1 MVNARRLGQLGML
14 AVGVGIGSAMA
25 ATPGIASADNSQ
37 VVSSID
43 PSGLFAAADPAQSL
57 DFQISIDGMDLFP
70 TVGNSAIA
78 FSGTG
83 DMAIAFGP
91 GAQAFAEGGY
101 GDYATADGTDAF
113 AEAGYGGET
122 GNNFDYASAS
132 GTDADA
138 QAGNDPHSEF
148 SDALTGNSF
157 DSATASGNDA
167 SAYAGFNGSYDSAS
181 ASGNVANA
189 LAGDN
194 GNGDF
199 ASVIGGN
206 TDAEAGESATTV
218 PANDDT
224 AIVLGNLITAQ
235 TGLTQAIAGGG
246 FSGPA
251 YSVLGDGGSNDTA
264 FTADPFGTVG
274 SDAVSGLGN
283 NFDLAG
289 AFGDDYVANAFATSN
304 LIDIL
309 PSL

>member
-25 ATPGIASADNSQ
+25 ATPGVASADNSQ

-43 PSGLFAAADPAQSL
+43 PSGLFPAADPAQSL
-57 DFQISIDGMDLFP
+57 DFQISIDGTDLFS
-70 TVGNSAIA
+70 TAGNSATA
-78 FSGTG
+78 FSGAG
-83 DMAIAFGP
+83 DIAIAFGA

-101 GDYATADGTDAF
+101 GDFAIADGTDAF
-113 AEAGYGGET
+113 AEAGYGGMT

-132 GTDADA
+132 GTNADA

-167 SAYAGFNGSYDSAS
+167 SAYAGFNGSFDSAS

-218 PANDDT
+218 PANNDT

-246 FSGPA
+246 FSGPG
-251 YSVLGDGGSNDTA
+251 YSVLGDGGSNDTS

-289 AFGDDYVANAFATSN
+289 VFGDDYVANAFATSN
-304 LIDIL
+304 LVDIL
-309 PSL
+309 PS

>member
-14 AVGVGIGSAMA
+14 ALGVGIGSAMA

-43 PSGLFAAADPAQSL
+43 PSGLFPAADPAQSL
-57 DFQISIDGMDLFP
+57 DFQISIDGTDLFS
-70 TVGNSAIA
+70 TVGNSATA
-78 FSGTG
+78 FSGAG
-83 DMAIAFGP
+83 DIAIAFGA
-91 GAQAFAEGGY
+91 GAEAIARGGY

-113 AEAGYGGET
+113 AEAGDGGVGTT

-132 GTDADA
+132 GTDAAA
-138 QAGNDPHSEF
+138 QAGDDPNSEF
-148 SDALTGNSF
+148 SDATGNSF

-167 SAYAGFNGSYDSAS
+167 TAYAGFNGSFDSAA

-199 ASVIGGN
+199 ASAIGGN
-206 TDAEAGESATTV
+206 TDAEAGESGLAV

-224 AIVLGNLITAQ
+224 AIVVGNLIIAP
-235 TGLTQAIAGGG
+235 TGLTAAIAGGG
-246 FSGPA
+246 FSSPSDG
-251 YSVLGDGGSNDTA
+251 VIGDGGSNDIA
-264 FTADPFGTVG
+264 FITDPFGAVG
-274 SDAVSGLGN
+274 SGAVSGLGN

-289 AFGDDYVANAFATSN
+289 VFGDDYLANAFATSDLVN
-304 LIDIL
+304 IL
-309 PSL
+309 PS

>member
-1 MVNARRLGQLGML
+1 MVKSRRLGQLGML

-25 ATPGIASADNSQ
+25 VTPGIASADNSQ

-57 DFQISIDGMDLFP
+57 DFQISVDGTDLFP

-78 FSGTG
+78 VSGAG
-83 DMAIAFGP
+83 DVAIAFGP
-91 GAQAFAEGGY
+91 GAEAIARGGY
-101 GDYATADGTDAF
+101 GDYATANGTDAF
-113 AEAGYGGET
+113 AEAGDGGVGTT

-132 GTDADA
+132 GTNADA
-138 QAGNDPHSEF
+138 QAGDDPNSEF
-148 SDALTGNSF
+148 ADATGNSF
-157 DSATASGNDA
+157 NSATASGNDA
-167 SAYAGFNGSYDSAS
+167 SAYAGFNGSYDSAN
-181 ASGNVANA
+181 ASGNLANA
-189 LAGDN
+189 NAGDN

-199 ASVIGGN
+199 ASAVGGN
-206 TDAEAGESATTV
+206 ADAEAGESGLAV
-218 PANDDT
+218 PADHDT

-246 FSGPA
+246 FSL
-251 YSVLGDGGSNDTA
+251 SNVIGDGGSNDTS
-264 FTADPFGTVG
+264 FTIDPFGTVG

-289 AFGDDYVANAFATSN
+289 VFGDDYVANAFATSN
-304 LIDIL
+304 LIDVL

>member
-101 GDYATADGTDAF
+101 GDFATADGTDAF

-251 YSVLGDGGSNDTA
+251 FSVLGDGGSNDTS
-264 FTADPFGTVG
+264 FTTDPFGTVG

-289 AFGDDYVANAFATSN
+289 VFGDDYVANAFATSN

>member
-14 AVGVGIGSAMA
+14 AVGLGVGSAMA

-83 DMAIAFGP
+83 DMAIAFGA

-101 GDYATADGTDAF
+101 GDYASANGTDAF

-148 SDALTGNSF
+148 SDATTGNSF

-167 SAYAGFNGSYDSAS
+167 SAYAGFNGSYDSAA

-199 ASVIGGN
+199 ASVVGGN
-206 TDAEAGESATTV
+206 TDAEAGESASLV

-246 FSGPA
+246 FSGPS
-251 YSVLGDGGSNDTA
+251 YSVLGDGGSNDIS
-264 FTADPFGTVG
+264 FTNDPFGTVG
-274 SDAVSGLGN
+274 SDAVTGLGN

-289 AFGDDYVANAFATSN
+289 VFGDDYVANAFATSN

>member
-25 ATPGIASADNSQ
+25 AAPGVASADNSQ

-43 PSGLFAAADPAQSL
+43 PSGLFPAADPAQSL
-57 DFQISIDGMDLFP
+57 DFQVSIDGMDLFP
-70 TVGNSAIA
+70 TAGNSAIA

-83 DMAIAFGP
+83 DMAIAFGA

-101 GDYATADGTDAF
+101 GNYATADGTDAF
-113 AEAGYGGET
+113 AEAGYGGNT

-132 GTDADA
+132 GTDAVA
-138 QAGNDPHSEF
+138 QAGNDPTSEF
-148 SDALTGNSF
+148 ADASTGNSF
-157 DSATASGNDA
+157 DSAIASGNDA
-167 SAYAGFNGSYDSAS
+167 TAFGGFEGSFDSAT
-181 ASGNVANA
+181 ATGNLANA
-189 LAGDN
+189 NAGDN
-194 GNGDF
+194 GSDDF
-199 ASVIGGN
+199 GLAIGGN
-206 TDAEAGESATTV
+206 TDAEAGESGVVA
-218 PANDDT
+218 ANNDT
-224 AIVLGNLITAQ
+224 AIVLGNLVTAQ

-246 FSGPA
+246 FSGPNF
-251 YSVLGDGGSNDTA
+251 SVLGDGGSNDIS
-264 FTADPFGTVG
+264 FTSDPFGTVG

-289 AFGDDYVANAFATSN
+289 AFGDDYVANAFATGN